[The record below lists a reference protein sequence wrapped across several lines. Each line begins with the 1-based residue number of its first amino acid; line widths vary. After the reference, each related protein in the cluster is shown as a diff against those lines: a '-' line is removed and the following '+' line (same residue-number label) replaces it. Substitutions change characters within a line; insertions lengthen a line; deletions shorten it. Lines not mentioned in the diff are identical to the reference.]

1 MKKIILGAILLTGI
15 NATAQEVKQSSIS
28 ISGYLETYY
37 SYEFNKPLN
46 NTKPSF
52 IYSHN
57 RANEINLNLGFIKAG
72 YATEKLRAN
81 LSLATGTYMN
91 ANYAAEPGVLK
102 NIYEAN
108 IGVKLSSKSNLWL
121 DAGILPSHIGWESA
135 VGKDC
140 PTLTRSLSAENSPYF
155 ETGVKVGF
163 TSPNEKWYLSALV
176 LNGWQRIQRIDGNT
190 TPAFGTQITFKPSKA
205 ITLNSSTFVGND
217 KPDSVKQMR
226 YYHDF
231 YGIFQLGRKF
241 SATAGFDIGFE
252 QKAKGSSSMNSWYT
266 PVVIIRY
273 TPTSKASIALRG
285 EYYNDEKGV
294 LIATGSPNGFKTWGY
309 SANFDYSIND
319 NAMWRIEVRNLNN
332 KDKLFA
338 DQNGKF
344 VQDNLAISTS
354 IAISF

>member
-1 MKKIILGAILLTGI
+1 MKKVVLGAILLTGI
-15 NATAQEVKQSSIS
+15 NATAQEVKQSPIS

-46 NTKPSF
+46 NSKPSF

-72 YATEKLRAN
+72 YTTEKLRAN

-91 ANYAAEPGVLK
+91 ANYAVEPGVLK

-135 VGKDC
+135 LGKDC

-163 TSPNEKWYLSALV
+163 TLPNEKWYLSALV
-176 LNGWQRIQRIDGNT
+176 LNGWQRIQRIDRNT

-226 YYHDF
+226 YFHDF

-273 TPTSKASIALRG
+273 TPTSKSSIALRG

-309 SANFDYSIND
+309 SANFDYSISD

-344 VQDNLAISTS
+344 VRDNLAISTS
-354 IAISF
+354 LAISF